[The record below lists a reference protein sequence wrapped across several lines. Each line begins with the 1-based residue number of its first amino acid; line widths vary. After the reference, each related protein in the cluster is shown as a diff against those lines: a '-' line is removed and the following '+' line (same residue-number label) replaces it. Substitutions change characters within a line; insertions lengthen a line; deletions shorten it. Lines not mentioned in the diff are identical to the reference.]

1 MTDSGSDSPIVRVG
15 SRASKL
21 AMAQTEEVVR
31 ALRSLWRDRRFE
43 IVPVVPDGDR
53 RKSAPLL
60 SLGRGTFVK
69 GVEERL
75 LAGDVDIAVHSA
87 KDMPS
92 VLPDGLAI
100 AAFPKRKDARDAIVN
115 RWGAAL
121 DKMPSGARV
130 GTSSPRRAGQILAAR
145 PDIRIVPMRGNVD
158 TRLERVAAGDYDAA
172 ALAAAGLERLGRLG
186 EASHILPPA
195 VCVPDAGQGALAVET
210 RAGDA
215 EMERL
220 VAPLNHAPT
229 WAAVTAERAF
239 VETLGGGCRVPVAA
253 HAIPR
258 GEDGTLHI
266 RSMACLPDGSRVFR
280 AEIRAKIRAPRA
292 AGRQAA
298 NALLATGADGIL
310 GDDAKAL

>member
-1 MTDSGSDSPIVRVG
+1 MTSPPRAVRVG

-31 ALRSLWRDRRFE
+31 VLRAAWRDRRFE
-43 IVPVVPDGDR
+43 IVPVVPEGDR
-53 RKSAPLL
+53 RKTAPLQ
-60 SLGRGTFVK
+60 SLGRGAFVK

-75 LAGDVDIAVHSA
+75 LAGAIDMAIHSA

-92 VLPDGLAI
+92 ALPDGLAI
-100 AAFPKRKDARDAIVN
+100 AAFPKREDARDVIVN
-115 RWGAAL
+115 RWGTSLEAL
-121 DKMPSGARV
+121 PSGARI
-130 GTSSPRRAGQILAAR
+130 GASSPRRSGQILAAR
-145 PDIRIVPMRGNVD
+145 ADVEIVPMRGNVD
-158 TRLERVAAGDYDAA
+158 TRLARVAAGGDYDGA
-172 ALAAAGLERLGRLG
+172 ALAAAGLRRLGLLD
-186 EASHILPPA
+186 EAAHHILPPA

-220 VAPLNHAPT
+220 AAPTNHPPT

-253 HAIPR
+253 YAVPSE
-258 GEDGTLHI
+258 GGATLRI
-266 RSMACLPDGSRVFR
+266 RAMACLPDGSRVFR
-280 AEIRAKIRAPRA
+280 ASTTAPSRDPQA

-298 NALLATGADGIL
+298 NALLETGAGAIL
-310 GDDAKAL
+310 YGRGRVGG

>member
-1 MTDSGSDSPIVRVG
+1 MTADSDTDADSPIVRVG

-53 RKSAPLL
+53 RKAAPLL

-92 VLPDGLAI
+92 ALPDGLSI
-100 AAFPKRKDARDAIVN
+100 AAFPKRGDARDALVN

-121 DKMPSGARV
+121 DEMPAGARV

-172 ALAAAGLERLGRLG
+172 ALAAAGLERLGRLN
-186 EASHILPPA
+186 EASHILPPEI
-195 VCVPDAGQGALAVET
+195 CVPDAGQGALAVET

-215 EMERL
+215 EMIRL
-220 VAPLNHAPT
+220 ATPLNDAPT

-239 VETLGGGCRVPVAA
+239 VETLGGGCRVPAAA

-258 GEDGTLHI
+258 GDGETLQI
-266 RSMACLPDGSRVFR
+266 RVMACLPDGSRVFR
-280 AEIRAKIRAPRA
+280 AEISASASTPRD
-292 AGRQAA
+292 AGREAA
-298 NALLATGADGIL
+298 NALLQTGARGIL
-310 GDDAKAL
+310 GDGG

>member
-1 MTDSGSDSPIVRVG
+1 MTADSDTGADSPIVRVG

-43 IVPVVPDGDR
+43 IIPVVPDGDR
-53 RKSAPLL
+53 RKAAPLL

-92 VLPDGLAI
+92 ALPDGLSI
-100 AAFPKRKDARDAIVN
+100 AAFPKRGDARDALVN

-121 DKMPSGARV
+121 DEMPSGARV

-158 TRLERVAAGDYDAA
+158 ARLERVANGDYDAA
-172 ALAAAGLERLGRLG
+172 ALAAAGLERLGRLD
-186 EASHILPPA
+186 EVSHILPPA
-195 VCVPDAGQGALAVET
+195 ICVPDAGQGALAVET

-220 VAPLNHAPT
+220 AAPLNDAPT

-239 VETLGGGCRVPVAA
+239 VETLGGGCRVPAAA
-253 HAIPR
+253 HAVPR
-258 GEDGTLHI
+258 GDGETLQI
-266 RSMACLPDGSRVFR
+266 RVMACLPDGSRVFR
-280 AEIRAKIRAPRA
+280 SEIRASASTPRD
-292 AGRQAA
+292 AGIQAA
-298 NALLATGADGIL
+298 NALLETGARGIL
-310 GDDAKAL
+310 GDGG

>member
-1 MTDSGSDSPIVRVG
+1 MTAGSDTDADSPIVRVG
-15 SRASKL
+15 SRASRL

-43 IVPVVPDGDR
+43 IVQVVPDGDR
-53 RKSAPLL
+53 RKAAPLL

-92 VLPDGLAI
+92 ALPDGLSI
-100 AAFPKRKDARDAIVN
+100 AAFPKRGDARDAIVN

-121 DKMPSGARV
+121 DEMPSGARV

-158 TRLERVAAGDYDAA
+158 TRLERVANGDYDAA

-186 EASHILPPA
+186 EASHILPPEI
-195 VCVPDAGQGALAVET
+195 CVPDAGQGALAVET

-220 VAPLNHAPT
+220 ATPLNHAPT
-229 WAAVTAERAF
+229 WAAITAERAF
-239 VETLGGGCRVPVAA
+239 VETLGGGCRVPAAA
-253 HAIPR
+253 HAVPR
-258 GEDGTLHI
+258 GDGETLQI
-266 RSMACLPDGSRVFR
+266 RVMACLPDGSRVFR
-280 AEIRAKIRAPRA
+280 AEISASASAPRD
-292 AGRQAA
+292 AGREAA
-298 NALLATGADGIL
+298 NALLQTGADGIL
-310 GDDAKAL
+310 GDGG